1 MDEVESAKAELK
13 TELEAVK
20 QQLTEAAGNRAGI
33 EAARDE
39 AASKA
44 DQLEAELEQLQQQLT
59 DREKEAAQVQ

>member
-39 AASKA
+39 AAL
-44 DQLEAELEQLQQQLT
+44 QRLGELLVV
-59 DREKEAAQVQ
+59 RNQV